1 MEARTKTPK
10 TEQRHNTAAAAH
22 ARETVPSSHAL
33 LQLQRSAGNQ
43 AVNALVNAPS
53 LRRVLGAGR
62 DIGPA
67 RVHTGPAAETVAEL
81 LGADAFTLGRD
92 IGFARGAW
100 QPGTPAGR
108 ALLRHELAHVR
119 QAEGATEP
127 ASGYVPVDKAGS
139 TAERDAAAAER
150 GVGHAQ
156 TSAPPAVR
164 LRRAAIFGLDWEI
177 EHSDVT
183 KGSTADELKNVVGAL
198 TGLSGAAAAAEV
210 AELDKLAGGKSGLL
224 LRALDFLRDNGVLL
238 TAPPGSLARGAA
250 TFCAGRSDSA
260 SSLGDD
266 FYVELVRTLHYVA
279 PAGSMVIE
287 HKSGS
292 RHAVPGISA
301 GESDIGATREPLTS
315 LQQQVPTRAKRPIT
329 GGFKEP
335 LSLTVGFG
343 TRARFPGAGTVAAL
357 VKSAGKQI
365 DPKLADAVTA
375 VADDKYVQ
383 RLLRSFLLR
392 DGGKLVGSDDDRG
405 HYDGESPPTITVGFA
420 GGPLDTRAT
429 LVHELLHY
437 AFDKSDSMIAE
448 GRSVGGADHPA
459 IEAIEARFIIID
471 LIRSGKPPLDK
482 KLEDKFGRFLAGGA
496 DAFPKMQDAITKNDS
511 AALAAAVDDPGFV
524 TLVVKSGLLSESS
537 GLKFTTKPS
546 EKDVFRYRPEQFRD
560 LAFIWTQNA
569 AIVRRAM
576 KTAIAVAA
584 QRGKP
589 LADAFATN
597 EFKTAMA
604 TFLRAFVKELQ
615 RDPRQGPSALE
626 KKL

>member
-1 MEARTKTPK
+1 MEARTKTAK
-10 TEQRHNTAAAAH
+10 TEQGRNTAAAAH
-22 ARETVPSSHAL
+22 SRETVPSTHAL

-43 AVNALVNAPS
+43 AVNALVHAPS
-53 LRRVLGAGR
+53 LRRALGAGR

-67 RVHTGPAAETVAEL
+67 RIHTG
-81 LGADAFTLGRD
+81 
-92 IGFARGAW
+92 
-100 QPGTPAGR
+100 
-108 ALLRHELAHVR
+108 
-119 QAEGATEP
+119 
-127 ASGYVPVDKAGS
+127 
-139 TAERDAAAAER
+139 
-150 GVGHAQ
+150 
-156 TSAPPAVR
+156 R
-164 LRRAAIFGLDWEI
+164 LQRAAIFGLDWEI
-177 EHSDVT
+177 EHRDVT

-198 TGLSGAAAAAEV
+198 TGLSVAAAATEV

-224 LRALDFLRDNGVLL
+224 LRALDFLRDNRVLL

-266 FYVELVRTLHYVA
+266 FYVELVRTLHHVA

-292 RHAVPGISA
+292 RFAVPGISA
-301 GESDIGATREPLTS
+301 GESDFGATREPSTS
-315 LQQQVPTRAKRPIT
+315 LQQQVPTRAKQPIT

-343 TRARFPGAGTVAAL
+343 TRARFPDAGTVAAL
-357 VKSAGKQI
+357 VRSAGKQI
-365 DPKLADAVTA
+365 DPKLASAVTA
-375 VADDKYVQ
+375 VAEDKYVQ

-392 DGGKLVGSDDDRG
+392 DGGKLVGTDDDSG

-420 GGPLDTRAT
+420 GGPLDTRST

-437 AFDKSDSMIAE
+437 AFDKSDSMLAE
-448 GRSVGGADHPA
+448 ARSSSGADHPA
-459 IEAIEARFIIID
+459 IEAIEARFVIID

-482 KLEDKFGRFLAGGA
+482 KLDDRFGRFLAGGV

-511 AALAAAVDDPGFV
+511 AALAAAVDDPAFV
-524 TLVVKSGLLSESS
+524 TLVVKSGLLSEASA
-537 GLKFTTKPS
+537 LKFITKPS
-546 EKDVFRYRPEQFRD
+546 EKDLFRYRPEQFRD

-584 QRGKP
+584 KTGKP

-626 KKL
+626 RKL